1 MTSPTPFTGLL
12 AYPITPLGADGL
24 PALGTLTRV
33 VQDAVRA
40 GADGVTVLASSGA
53 GTSFA
58 PEERAA
64 VVGAAVRAAHDAG
77 PGPSGQHVPVHV
89 AVAAPS
95 TTEVVRNAVAAQ
107 AGGAH
112 GLVLTPFA
120 YTPLVD
126 AEVVA
131 LFEAVAAETDLPV
144 CFYNRPVQNGYDVTP
159 EVLAHLARTTRLRGL
174 KDPAGR
180 TDVGARL
187 DAVRAAVAREPF
199 AVGLSGDLA
208 MTEGAFTTLP
218 ASDAWHTGVAAL
230 VPDEY
235 VVMRRAHVDRRPLDA
250 VVERSWLLALVR
262 ELGRL
267 RPVAGLHA
275 LAGLLG
281 VPTGPPRGPV
291 LATPPEQTAG
301 LRAVLARRPAAVPG
315 SRVPSPAD
323 TGTGTA
329 R

>member
-1 MTSPTPFTGLL
+1 MTSKPDFTGLL
-12 AYPITPLGADGL
+12 AYPITPLGPDGRPDL
-24 PALGTLTRV
+24 DALARL

-40 GADGVTVLASSGA
+40 GVDGVTVLASSGA
-53 GTSFA
+53 GTSFS

-64 VVGAAVRAAHDAG
+64 VVGAAVRAARDPAVRA
-77 PGPSGQHVPVHV
+77 VPVHV

-95 TTEVVRNAVAAQ
+95 TTEILRNAAAAQ
-107 AGGAH
+107 AGGAD
-112 GLVLTPFA
+112 GIVLAPFA
-120 YTPLVD
+120 YVPLVD

-131 LFEAVAAETDLPV
+131 LFEAVAGETDLPV
-144 CFYNRPVQNGYDVTP
+144 CFYNRPAQSGYDATP
-159 EVLAHLARTTRLRGL
+159 EVLAHLARSARLRGL

-187 DAVRAAVAREPF
+187 DAVRAAVGGEPF
-199 AVGLSGDLA
+199 SVGLSGDLA

-218 ASDAWHTGVAAL
+218 SSDAWHTGVAAL

-235 VVMRRAHVDRRPLDA
+235 VTMRRAHLDRRPLDA
-250 VVERSWLLALVR
+250 VMERSWLLALVR

-291 LATPPEQTAG
+291 LPTTAEQADG
-301 LRAVLARRPAAVPG
+301 LRAVLARRAAAPE
-315 SRVPSPAD
+315 
-323 TGTGTA
+323 TGRAT
-329 R
+329 